1 MKELLTFGDV
11 ENDFTSLNVV
21 LRQTYKG
28 KDYGVCEVTDKEYTA
43 LCNEP
48 DDIDAAWW
56 DRCGWRYSEGS
67 TQDEPNHTFL
77 INGKELNAW
86 KESEEDDYSQE
97 KFSNLL
103 EYLNCEMDCGQ
114 PRNICALAKDLA
126 KYNNMKLNE
135 LFQKYQ
141 G

>member
-11 ENDFTSLNVV
+11 ENDFKRLKVV

-28 KDYGVCEVTDKEYTA
+28 KDYGVCEVTDKEYTV
-43 LCNEP
+43 LCDEP
-48 DDIDAAWW
+48 DNEVGAWEE
-56 DRCGWRYSEGS
+56 CGWRYSEGS
-67 TQDEPNHTFL
+67 NQGDPNHLFV

-86 KESEEDDYSQE
+86 KENEDDDYNQE
-97 KFSNLL
+97 EFCDLL
-103 EYLNCEMDCGQ
+103 EYLNCEIGCSQ
-114 PRNICALAKDLA
+114 PSNVCALATDLA
-126 KYNNMKLNE
+126 RYNNMKLSE

>member
-1 MKELLTFGDV
+1 MKELLTFGNV
-11 ENDFTSLNVV
+11 ENDFKRLRIS

-28 KDYGVCEVTDKEYTA
+28 KDYGVCEVTDQEYIA

-48 DDIDAAWW
+48 DEIDATWW
-56 DRCGWRYSEGS
+56 DKCGWRYSEGS
-67 TQDEPNHTFL
+67 NQGNTNYTFL
-77 INGKELNAW
+77 VNGKELTAW

-97 KFSNLL
+97 NFSDLL
-103 EYLNCEMDCGQ
+103 EYLNCEMGCSQ
-114 PRNICALAKDLA
+114 SRNVCALATDLA
-126 KYNNMKLNE
+126 KYNDMKLSE